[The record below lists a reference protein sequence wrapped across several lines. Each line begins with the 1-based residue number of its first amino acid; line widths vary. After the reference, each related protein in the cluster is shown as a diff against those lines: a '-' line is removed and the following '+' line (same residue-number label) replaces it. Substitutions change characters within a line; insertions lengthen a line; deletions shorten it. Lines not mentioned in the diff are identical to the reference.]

1 MHESRMRPSWLAKFA
16 AAALFPLTVAVFAA
30 CSSSDSDTK
39 TPSPTS
45 PAASATA
52 TAAPTLTPAT
62 PTTTSTVA
70 PSPTPAAPSTMA
82 QRLATAAG
90 YFLYVVRTGDD
101 LGAITGLFNGEPGS
115 AKAGFAQEI
124 LDANS
129 LSMGGLTAGQQIA
142 IPLLNTPGDIIP
154 SAGLAGAFERGAGV
168 KLTVLEPSAA
178 LRSAYGDSVALHAVE
193 VANAANAGYRME
205 YWLTSTP
212 FSATAT
218 LNRAAKVI
226 TPLMVITA
234 GSMVPAANSTAA
246 DTARFDRSGVS
257 YALTALAGAKASAAD
272 LAAMLEVAKP
282 KP

>member
-1 MHESRMRPSWLAKFA
+1 MHESQMPRSRLAKFA
-16 AAALFPLTVAVFAA
+16 AAALFPLAVAVFAA

-45 PAASATA
+45 LAASATA
-52 TAAPTLTPAT
+52 TVAPTLTPAT

-70 PSPTPAAPSTMA
+70 PSPTPATMA

-193 VANAANAGYRME
+193 VADAANAGYRME

-212 FSATAT
+212 FSATT
-218 LNRAAKVI
+218 NLNRAAKVI

-234 GSMVPAANSTAA
+234 GSMVPAASSTAG

-272 LAAMLEVAKP
+272 LATMLEVAKP